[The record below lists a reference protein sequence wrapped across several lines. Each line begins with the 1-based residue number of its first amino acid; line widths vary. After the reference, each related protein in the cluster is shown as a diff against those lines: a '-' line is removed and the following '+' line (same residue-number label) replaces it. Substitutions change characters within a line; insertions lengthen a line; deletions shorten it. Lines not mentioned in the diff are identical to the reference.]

1 MYWLDKLRQVL
12 RLDEEELTLWPE
24 IAATAPPGVKQIID
38 SMLER
43 EKKEMDDIK
52 KILQMYGGAPGYP
65 GPYDSFAEGEKK

>member
-1 MYWLDKLRQVL
+1 MHWLDKLRQVL

-24 IAATAPPGVKQIID
+24 IASTAPEGVKQIIN

-52 KILQMYGGAPGYP
+52 KILQMYGSTPGYSD
-65 GPYDSFAEGEKK
+65 PYSGFAEEGNK